1 MKMTYIPGDLFKV
14 VDDLFKQ
21 GKEPVAAHCIAA
33 DFGMSRG
40 IAAQFVKKMNMR
52 NLLHEAMKAAMEQ
65 NKDIQFVL
73 NPYQQSYGGTYQ
85 GLVGEAVKVSHVY
98 NLITKPW
105 TYEKPTYKDFIAALE
120 SLKKAMVTS
129 GETLLVIPK
138 LGCGIDGLEWPA
150 VNRIIKYTFGD
161 TDIHVMVCSIEKL
174 SDDPDKAWQEV
185 FGEAYKGYQG
195 EPLPG

>member
-1 MKMTYIPGDLFKV
+1 MKLTYINGDLFRV
-14 VDDLFKQ
+14 VDDLFQ
-21 GKEPVAAHCIAA
+21 AGKEPVAAHCIAA
-33 DFGMSRG
+33 DFGMSGG

-52 NLLHEAMKAAMEQ
+52 NLLHEQMETQ
-65 NKDIQFVL
+65 MALDPSIQRIP
-73 NPYQQSYGGTYQ
+73 NPYKHSYGSTYQ
-85 GLVGEAVKVSHVY
+85 GLVGEVVKVSHVY

-120 SLKKAMVTS
+120 SLKKAMVEG
-129 GETLLVIPK
+129 GEKLLVIPK

>member
-1 MKMTYIPGDLFKV
+1 MKLTYINGDLFRV
-14 VDDLFKQ
+14 VDDLFHE

-33 DFGMSRG
+33 DFGMGGG
-40 IAAQFVKKMNMR
+40 IAAQFVKRMNMR
-52 NLLHEAMKAAMEQ
+52 NLLHDKMAAQMLL
-65 NKDIQFVL
+65 DPSIQRIP
-73 NPYQQSYGGTYQ
+73 NPYKASYGSTYQ
-85 GLVGEAVKVSHVY
+85 GLVGEVVKVSHVY

-105 TYEKPTYKDFIAALE
+105 TYEKPTYKDFITALE
-120 SLKKAMVTS
+120 SLKKAMVAAN
-129 GETLLVIPK
+129 EKLLVIPK